1 MFKHTAQQY
10 LACGLS
16 VFPATSAKKPAIPA
30 WVPYQTRIPS
40 AEEVE
45 IWSKDL
51 GDQNI
56 AIVCGQ
62 LSNLTVV
69 DCDTP
74 EAIQGVE
81 ALLPE
86 GMELPIVTTPRAGR
100 HYYFRYC
107 PELHS
112 RNNAH
117 DGIDIKSEGGYVLA
131 PPSRTKSGAYSWHLE
146 LNLSTVAERPPV
158 PEALLKL
165 LKAGT
170 TSPVLP
176 SPDKPILTQGTRDQ
190 DLFHAA
196 YGFFNNERP
205 RDEVERIIVNM
216 AKVCTPPFPE
226 REARAKVESA
236 WKRYQSSAAA
246 NTTDKEVPKRK
257 LQQTNIRV
265 FSAIPKIPIQWLWP
279 GRFPLGMF
287 SLIAGQQGQ
296 GKSTFTTW
304 MACRLSRGDFW
315 PDGPGLDRPVDTLII
330 TSEDPAEQVI
340 KYRIE
345 AGGGDDSHIFQM
357 DSVLNKGEVFPFDF
371 NKHLPELE
379 NNLTE
384 NPNIKF
390 TVIDPLASHMGAE
403 LDASDMN
410 RVRWSLSGLATC
422 AKKFNI
428 CIIGIGHF
436 KKNEDVDEVLNKI
449 AGSYQFSS
457 LPRAVWM
464 IMEDKHGQD
473 EHKRK
478 FFLPGKINPCQPRGG
493 FSFYIETVL
502 IDGQETGKIIIEP
515 EKSKYSTANELH
527 ARNRDTR
534 LLKIEGIEAFITDYL
549 TDGPRRSHEDLDE
562 ALTAAGYSPRTADPV
577 KTKMKQAGNINFRKE
592 DGIYWIFLTSKPGR
606 FGPR

>member
-1 MFKHTAQQY
+1 
-10 LACGLS
+10 
-16 VFPATSAKKPAIPA
+16 
-30 WVPYQTRIPS
+30 
-40 AEEVE
+40 
-45 IWSKDL
+45 
-51 GDQNI
+51 
-56 AIVCGQ
+56 
-62 LSNLTVV
+62 LTVV

-74 EAIQGVE
+74 EAIQEVE
-81 ALLPE
+81 TLLPDR
-86 GMELPIVTTPRAGR
+86 MELPIVTTPRGGQ
-100 HYYFRYC
+100 HYYFQYC
-107 PELHS
+107 PELRS
-112 RNNAH
+112 RNRAH
-117 DGIDIKSEGGYVLA
+117 DGIDVKSEGGYVLA
-131 PPSRTKSGAYSWHLE
+131 PPSKTEKGNYLWHSA
-146 LNLSTVAERPPV
+146 LNIDTIAERPPV
-158 PEALLKL
+158 PDALLAL

-170 TSPVLP
+170 TSSVLP
-176 SPDKPILTQGTRDQ
+176 SPDKPILTHGTRDN
-190 DLFHAA
+190 DLFHTALQLLKD
-196 YGFFNNERP
+196 GLP
-205 RDEVERIIVNM
+205 RDEVERITVAM
-216 AKVCTPPFPE
+216 AKVCLPPFSE

-236 WKRYQSSAAA
+236 WKRYQRNAAA
-246 NTTDKEVPKRK
+246 NTTDKEVSKREPR
-257 LQQTNIRV
+257 QTNIRV

-345 AGGGDDSHIFQM
+345 AGGGDDSRIFQM
-357 DSVLNKGEVFPFDF
+357 DSVLNKGEAVPFDF

-384 NPNIKF
+384 NSDIKLA
-390 TVIDPLASHMGAE
+390 VIDPLASHMGGE
-403 LDASDMN
+403 FDASDMN

-464 IMEDKHGQD
+464 IMEDKHDQD

-493 FSFYIETVL
+493 LSFHIETVL
-502 IDGQETGKIIIEP
+502 IDGQETGKIIIES
-515 EKSKYSTANELH
+515 EKSKYCTANELH

-534 LLKIEGIEAFITDYL
+534 LLKTEGIEAFITDYL
-549 TDGPRRSHEDLDE
+549 ADGPRRSHEDLDK
-562 ALTAAGYSPRTADPV
+562 ALATAGYSPRTADRV
-577 KTKMKQAGNINFRKE
+577 KTEMKQAGNINFRKE
-592 DGIYWIFLTSKPGR
+592 DSIYWIFLTSKPGK